1 VLRTNQSIDAAEL
14 CRWTNERLGK
24 TQRLNAVELVASL
37 PRSPIGKVLK
47 RELRDL
53 VKCRP

>member
-1 VLRTNQSIDAAEL
+1 VRLID
-14 CRWTNERLGK
+14 
-24 TQRLNAVELVASL
+24 QL

-53 VKCRP
+53 FGSADGGVL